1 MAMTRQEINAKSD
14 AKRGIKQKSLK
25 LHIDTISLLEQLS
38 KEMGIGQ
45 NQVVTLALK
54 QFAEQATTNNSSHHQ

>member
-38 KEMGIGQ
+38 QEMGIGQ

>member
-1 MAMTRQEINAKSD
+1 MTRQEINAKSD

-45 NQVVTLALK
+45 NQVVTLALT
-54 QFAEQATTNNSSHHQ
+54 QFAERQATNNSSHHQ

>member
-38 KEMGIGQ
+38 QEMGIGQ

-54 QFAEQATTNNSSHHQ
+54 

>member
-25 LHIDTISLLEQLS
+25 LHIDTIALLERLS
-38 KEMGIGQ
+38 EEMGIGQ
-45 NQVVTLALK
+45 NQVVTQALK
-54 QFAEQATTNNSSHHQ
+54 MFDEQRQK